1 MQWASSGTKVQWF
14 TGGAAAPQFQGYN
27 HGAVWREDSVQN
39 LANDRRKASHMT
51 ETDLAEIDLAATI
64 QPTPLAA
71 LLETSSK
78 PHQLSPYRG
87 VLSPVQLDAPER
99 EIEALAKDAAVH
111 DLGWLRRVAVHG
123 EDRFRW
129 LSGMITNTVN
139 ELEPRGGAWNLVLNA
154 QGRVQGDL
162 TVWRENDTL
171 ELDIAADQYEKL
183 KSHLERFIIMDD
195 VELVDLS
202 GEAALGLTGPAADEV
217 LGRLSLPTLSEPMT
231 GTRVEWIGFDLRILR
246 GYGALV
252 PHYELWIPLAGLA
265 KLWLG
270 LRTAAATPVG
280 TAAIE
285 VFRIAEG
292 IPAYGVDIVERD
304 LAHETSQM
312 RALHFNKGCYL
323 GQEVVERVRSR
334 GSVHRHLRQL
344 EIFGPV
350 PPPGTELHFDDGA
363 LDGETAAGHIT
374 SAAELALPTGKRAFA
389 LGMIRGSAETRNQA
403 LHYSAATG
411 NGTARILDAAP
422 KL

>member
-1 MQWASSGTKVQWF
+1 MTKVRPGLPQLNSKAIIIKRF
-14 TGGAAAPQFQGYN
+14 GAGF
-27 HGAVWREDSVQN
+27 WLKIS
-39 LANDRRKASHMT
+39 ANDRRKASHMT
-51 ETDLAEIDLAATI
+51 GTDLTEIELAATI
-64 QPTPLAA
+64 QPTSLAA
-71 LLETSSK
+71 LLGSSAK
-78 PHQLSPYRG
+78 PHQLGPYRG
-87 VLSPVQLDAPER
+87 VLSPIEFDAPER
-99 EIEALAKDAAVH
+99 EIAALAKEAAVH
-111 DLGWLRRVAVHG
+111 DLGWLKRVAVHG

-129 LSGMITNTVN
+129 LSGMVTNTVN
-139 ELEPRGGAWNLVLNA
+139 DLGDHGGAWNLVLNA

-162 TVWRENDTL
+162 TVWRENDGL

-183 KSHLERFIIMDD
+183 KTHLERFIIMDD

-202 GEAALGLTGPAADEV
+202 GETALGLTGPAADEV

-231 GTRVEWIGFDLRILR
+231 GTRVEWIGFDLRIVR
-246 GYGALV
+246 GYGVLA
-252 PHYELWIPLAGLA
+252 PHYEIWVPQAGLA

-285 VFRIAEG
+285 AFRIAEG

-334 GSVHRHLRQL
+334 GNVHRHLRQL

-350 PPPGTELHFDDGA
+350 PAAGAELHFDDGA
-363 LDGETAAGHIT
+363 SDGEKAAGNIT
-374 SAAELALPTGKRAFA
+374 SAANLALPSGQRAFA
-389 LGMIRGSAETRNQA
+389 LGMIRGSAETRGQA
-403 LHYSAATG
+403 LSYTSAG
-411 NGTARILDAAP
+411 DKGTARILESAP

>member
-1 MQWASSGTKVQWF
+1 M
-14 TGGAAAPQFQGYN
+14 
-27 HGAVWREDSVQN
+27 
-39 LANDRRKASHMT
+39 
-51 ETDLAEIDLAATI
+51 
-64 QPTPLAA
+64 AA
-71 LLETSSK
+71 LLETSAT
-78 PHQLSPYRG
+78 PHQLGPYHG
-87 VLSPVQLDAPER
+87 VLSPIRLDAPER
-99 EIEALAKDAAVH
+99 EIAALTKEAAVH
-111 DLGWLRRVAVHG
+111 DLGWLKRLAVHG

-129 LSGMITNTVN
+129 LSGMVTNTVN
-139 ELEPRGGAWNLVLNA
+139 ELEAHGGAWNLVLNA

-162 TVWRENDTL
+162 TVWRENDGL

-202 GEAALGLTGPAADEV
+202 GESALGLTGPAADEV
-217 LGRLSLPTLSEPMT
+217 LGRLSLPTLSEPLT
-231 GTRVEWIGFDLRILR
+231 GTRVEWIGFDVRIMR
-246 GYGALV
+246 GYGVLS
-252 PHYELWIPLAGLA
+252 PHYELWVPLAGLA

-280 TAAIE
+280 TAAVE
-285 VFRIAEG
+285 AFRIAER
-292 IPAYGVDIVERD
+292 IPAYGVDIAERD

-334 GSVHRHLRQL
+334 GGVHRHLRQL

-350 PPPGTELHFDDGA
+350 PQRGTGLHFDDGA

-374 SAAELALPTGKRAFA
+374 SAAELELPAGKRTFA
-389 LGMIRGSAETRNQA
+389 LGMVRGNAETRNQP
-403 LHYSAATG
+403 LQYDTG
-411 NGTARILDAAP
+411 TGKGTARILDAAP